1 MNAFLEIELAKEEAI
16 NNSIMKDR
24 DNLILII
31 MEIDKIEPNIDIPKW
46 LASFVSWS
54 KFYTLHTLKIKMFVL
69 ELFMY

>member
-31 MEIDKIEPNIDIPKW
+31 MEIDKVEPNIDIPKW
-46 LASFVSWS
+46 FASFVFCS
-54 KFYTLHTLKIKMFVL
+54 KFYTLHTLEIKMFVL